1 MIPLFCPRASPPV
14 SKMCSLSGFLHIV
27 AFLGP
32 LPINFALNADG
43 IEGAGNDEIIS
54 PDTNKIKNTRHHC
67 NLPIIKGFKPIG
79 DA

>member
-14 SKMCSLSGFLHIV
+14 SKKCSLSGFLHIV

-43 IEGAGNDEIIS
+43 IEGAGNDEIIF
-54 PDTNKIKNTRHHC
+54 PDSIDFNNCCPVKSV
-67 NLPIIKGFKPIG
+67 
-79 DA
+79 